1 MQKSETLQRLAEAKA
16 IFNDQYNYLYDAFPE
31 IAWRL
36 RLIDQTITAF
46 EDEIETLL
54 ALNTQLSNQRRKP
67 LPNVAEVVAQVLE
80 KMDLESYEEL

>member
-1 MQKSETLQRLAEAKA
+1 MPNSETLQRLAEAKA
-16 IFNDQYNYLYDAFPE
+16 IFNAQYNYLYDAFPE

-54 ALNTQLSNQRRKP
+54 ALNAQLSNERRKP
-67 LPNVAEVVAQVLE
+67 LPNMAEVVAEVLE
-80 KMDLESYEEL
+80 KMELQSYDEL